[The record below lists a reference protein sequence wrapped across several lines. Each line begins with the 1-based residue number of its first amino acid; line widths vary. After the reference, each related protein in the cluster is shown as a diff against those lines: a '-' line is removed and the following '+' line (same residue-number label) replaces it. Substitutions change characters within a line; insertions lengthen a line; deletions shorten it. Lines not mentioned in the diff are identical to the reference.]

1 MTSVGNGTYTLKII
15 GSRRGVNVYLDVN
28 QRSIQRKKSICAHL
42 LNLLL
47 PGVGLL
53 YWGRMGQGA
62 YWVVGSVI
70 YALILMSF
78 WLIFHIHPHPL
89 CSIAGLT
96 WVFAQGH
103 LIMRVLSSPPAQQ
116 PWSRKVTG
124 IFPYFSLAF
133 LGLLPIILTLYLGFT
148 RLYAFIRVPND
159 SMFPQIYQGD
169 LIAVDRRGFSD
180 GLPLNGALVAF
191 ECVGVGP
198 VIMRVISSNSAH
210 LTPLKLTRSNEQIYI
225 NSRPLFKSLVKVS
238 ASLWTQE
245 ETRRAQYLRFYEEKT
260 VSSASAYVVAYPR
273 YPDAPQVP
281 SEHTLGKNTLFVLS
295 DHRGSKDTWSACE
308 GVVDRVK
315 LIGAPRYI
323 YSHTPTH
330 TPYGDR
336 RGLIVK

>member
-15 GSRRGVNVYLDVN
+15 GSRRGVNVYLDGSQGSN
-28 QRSIQRKKSICAHL
+28 QRKKSICAHL
-42 LNLLL
+42 LNFIL

-70 YALILMSF
+70 YTLILMSF
-78 WLIFHIHPHPL
+78 WLIFHVHPYPL
-89 CSIAGLT
+89 GSIAAFT
-96 WVFAQGH
+96 WIFAQGH

-116 PWSRKVTG
+116 PWSRRVTG
-124 IFPYFSLAF
+124 IFPYFSLAL

-148 RLYAFIRVPND
+148 RLYAFIRIPND

-169 LIAVDRRGFSD
+169 LVAVDRRGFSD
-180 GLPLNGALVAF
+180 GLPIDGALVAF
-191 ECVGVGP
+191 ECAGVGP
-198 VIMRVISSNSAH
+198 VIMRVIISNTAH
-210 LTPLKLTRSNEQIYI
+210 LTPLKLTRASEQIYI
-225 NSRPLFKSLVKVS
+225 DSRPLFKLPVKVS

-245 ETRRAQYLRFYEEKT
+245 ETRRAQYLRFYEEKIK
-260 VSSASAYVVAYPR
+260 SSASAYVVAYPR

-281 SEHTLGKNTLFVLS
+281 SEYTLGKNTLFVLS
-295 DHRGSKDTWSACE
+295 DHRGADDTWSACE

-323 YSHTPTH
+323 YSHSPSQA
-330 TPYGDR
+330 PYDDR
-336 RGLIVK
+336 RGLVIK